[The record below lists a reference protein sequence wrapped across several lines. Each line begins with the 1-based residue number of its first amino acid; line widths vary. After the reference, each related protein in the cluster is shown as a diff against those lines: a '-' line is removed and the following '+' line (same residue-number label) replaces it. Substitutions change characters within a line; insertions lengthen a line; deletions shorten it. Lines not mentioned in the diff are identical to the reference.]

1 MADKP
6 DNAPTFSFDHGGET
20 YTIPAFA
27 ALNMGTLR
35 KARKGK
41 DDMDTTF
48 IILESVLSEDDP
60 ALAAIDEMGVAEFTD
75 FIKGWTQGAGLGEA

>member
-1 MADKP
+1 MANKP
-6 DNAPTFSFDHGGET
+6 DNAPTYSFEKDGET

-27 ALNMGTLR
+27 ALNMGVLR

-48 IILESVLSEDDP
+48 IILESVLGDEDP
-60 ALAAIDEMGVAEFTD
+60 ALAAIDLMGVAEFGD